1 MGLQVKN
8 LTDLVIASSGQNS
21 NTLGL
26 DKLRD
31 SEFITIY
38 SPSAL
43 TGTVTVYAS
52 QDNSTF
58 LQVIDESGSAV
69 TLAASKATTF
79 QMAGYNYLRIQ
90 SDAAEAAER
99 TFNASKLV
107 RDSRHL

>member
-8 LTDLVIASSGQNS
+8 LTDLVIANGQQNS
-21 NTLGL
+21 NSLSPA
-26 DKLRD
+26 DLRD

-38 SPSAL
+38 APATL

-52 QDNSTF
+52 QAGSTF
-58 LQVIDESGSAV
+58 VQVIDENGSAI

-79 QMAGYNYLRIQ
+79 RMGGYNYLRIQ
-90 SDAAEAAER
+90 SSGAEGAER
-99 TFNASKLV
+99 TFIASRLV